1 MSKVLVAYFSA
12 SGVTASLAKKL
23 AQEIKADLFEI
34 EPEAPYSEAD
44 LDWRNQKSRSSLEMK
59 DPSSRPAIRSKINY
73 ISQYELIFIGFPVW
87 WYREPSIIDT
97 FMEAYAFTDQTIVP
111 FATSGGSSIGNSGE
125 NMQKLAPNAKV
136 LAGKRLAANMT
147 GQELSKWAAEWL

>member
-34 EPEAPYSEAD
+34 EPESPYSEAD

-59 DPSSRPAIRSKINY
+59 DPSSRPAIRSKIND

-125 NMQKLAPNAKV
+125 NMQKLAPNQS
-136 LAGKRLAANMT
+136 AGWQTSGSQHDRP
-147 GQELSKWAAEWL
+147 GVE